1 MASPYWF
8 PPEIWSMVFQ
18 MISKDYHYDIMDVR
32 LTCKTF
38 EKLATPFLLPRMI
51 CGPWSSSLTTL
62 TAVSRHPV
70 LSRSVRE
77 VVYTCTRFQSIKT
90 LPEYKEALHKAYP
103 FGRFD
108 EPRTEEEDLGL
119 NTAFSDY
126 SQYYNNQAAM
136 ESSGEVIACL
146 CSALMRMP
154 NIERI
159 TISPNFEYELDDE
172 LDEELDDERNNELD
186 SYHYRKWFLDPN
198 PAYNEA
204 FLLKARV
211 LSLTGANIREL
222 EIESDDADRG
232 HGVDGALF
240 RGMSQLSLSHCC
252 DAFRGLRN
260 ITVTANE
267 TDINGWRTG
276 NLAKIL
282 SGATDLEKLYIH
294 CSNGMFHISTRYIL
308 GTTVWSRLTSL
319 DFYSTTFDQGDF
331 LDVPRRHSGT
341 LKDIDLFCV
350 HLTNGSWKVLLEGM
364 KSFLSLQHVSIEDP
378 FEEDGHE
385 AIYLNDDALTKYL
398 LGDGPNPLSIEYLLN
413 LQEESVL

>member
-1 MASPYWF
+1 
-8 PPEIWSMVFQ
+8 
-18 MISKDYHYDIMDVR
+18 
-32 LTCKTF
+32 
-38 EKLATPFLLPRMI
+38 MI

-70 LSRSVRE
+70 LSRSIRE

-90 LPEYKEALHKAYP
+90 FPEYKEALHRAYP
-103 FGRFD
+103 FGRCD
-108 EPRTEEEDLGL
+108 EPRSEEEDLGL

-172 LDEELDDERNNELD
+172 LDDERNNELD
-186 SYHYRKWFLDPN
+186 SYHYLKYFLDPN

-204 FLLKARV
+204 FLLMARV
-211 LSLTGANIREL
+211 LSLTGANIQEL
-222 EIESDDADRG
+222 EIESDDDDRG

-240 RGMSQLSLSHCC
+240 RGMSQLNLSHCC

-260 ITVTANE
+260 IKIAANE
-267 TDINGWRTG
+267 ADINNGWRTG
-276 NLAKIL
+276 NLARIL
-282 SGATDLEKLYIH
+282 SGATDLETLCIR

-308 GTTVWSRLTSL
+308 GTAVWSRLTSL
-319 DFYSTTFDQGDF
+319 EFFGTIIDQGDF
-331 LDVPRRHSGT
+331 LNVLRRHSGT

-350 HLTNGSWKVLLEGM
+350 RLTNGSWKILLEGM
-364 KSFLSLQHVSIEDP
+364 KSSLSLQRITIEDP
-378 FEEDGHE
+378 YEDSHEE
-385 AIYLNDDALTKYL
+385 IYLHGHAVRNYL
-398 LGDGPNPLSIEYLLN
+398 FGDGPNPLSIEYLLN